1 MSKIKGII
9 DKHPELSKLSKKRK
23 DELAQFGE
31 GIVQQSRNRI
41 MFKRVLWGIIILSIL
56 VFITG

>member
-9 DKHPELSKLSKKRK
+9 DKHPELSKLSKKQK

-41 MFKRVLWGIIILSIL
+41 MFKRIVWGIIIVSIL
-56 VFITG
+56 AFLTG